1 MVEPEVT
8 VEETDFTE
16 SVLQEVENRM
26 SESEK
31 VEEEAA
37 PQTEP
42 PVDDSGEINYSQ
54 ILFNDFI
61 VILCLIQFCK
71 NYYTRIS
78 NKSDMKYVGGF
89 LKSGK

>member
-42 PVDDSGEINYSQ
+42 PVDDSGEIYYSI
-54 ILFNDFI
+54 ILFNSLIFL
-61 VILCLIQFCK
+61 LCLIHF
-71 NYYTRIS
+71 
-78 NKSDMKYVGGF
+78 
-89 LKSGK
+89 

>member
-42 PVDDSGEINYSQ
+42 PVDDSGETYYSKIFLTVLLFFNVKF
-54 ILFNDFI
+54 ILI
-61 VILCLIQFCK
+61 KMTIL
-71 NYYTRIS
+71 
-78 NKSDMKYVGGF
+78 
-89 LKSGK
+89 

>member
-31 VEEEAA
+31 VEDEAA
-37 PQTEP
+37 PQAEA
-42 PVDDSGEINYSQ
+42 PVDDSGEIYYSK
-54 ILFNDFI
+54 IFF
-61 VILCLIQFCK
+61 
-71 NYYTRIS
+71 
-78 NKSDMKYVGGF
+78 
-89 LKSGK
+89 

>member
-37 PQTEP
+37 PETEP
-42 PVDDSGEINYSQ
+42 PVDESGEIYYSK
-54 ILFNDFI
+54 IMFNSFI
-61 VILCLIQFCK
+61 VLSCLIHFYK
-71 NYYTRIS
+71 NYHTRI
-78 NKSDMKYVGGF
+78 
-89 LKSGK
+89 

>member
-42 PVDDSGEINYSQ
+42 PVDDSGEIYYSK
-54 ILFNDFI
+54 ILLNTF
-61 VILCLIQFCK
+61 VLLCLIHFYK
-71 NYYTRIS
+71 NYYTRIL
-78 NKSDMKYVGGF
+78 SDMKYVGGF